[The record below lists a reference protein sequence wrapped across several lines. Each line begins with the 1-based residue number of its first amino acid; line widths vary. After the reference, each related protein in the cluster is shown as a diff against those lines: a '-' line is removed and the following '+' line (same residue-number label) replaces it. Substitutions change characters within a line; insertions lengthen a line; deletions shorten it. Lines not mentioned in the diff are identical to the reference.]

1 MSINMDNFNQCNKHA
16 NVIKEMIQDSAF
28 LEILKSWRDMTPRA
42 IIALEIGDF
51 QLPKGASFTD
61 VELYQ

>member
-1 MSINMDNFNQCNKHA
+1 MHA
-16 NVIKEMIQDSAF
+16 DFIWEMIPESAF
-28 LEILKSWRDMTPRA
+28 LDILKSWSNMTPRA

-61 VELYQ
+61 VELYK